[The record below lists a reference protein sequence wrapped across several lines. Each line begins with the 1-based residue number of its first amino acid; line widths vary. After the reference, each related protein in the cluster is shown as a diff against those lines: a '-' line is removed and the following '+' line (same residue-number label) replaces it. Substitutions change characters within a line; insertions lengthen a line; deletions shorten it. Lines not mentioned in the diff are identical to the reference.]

1 MVYNFLLFRGID
13 FMKKLTTVQFE
24 TIRSEQFVVMS
35 SWTAFSWQLG
45 MVTEHEE
52 MESKYVRI

>member
-1 MVYNFLLFRGID
+1 
-13 FMKKLTTVQFE
+13 MKKSTTEQFE
-24 TIRSEQFVVMS
+24 TIRSEQFVVM